1 MLSCSAV
8 KQTTLPSWYQAAQ
21 QNIVNTANAAQTA
34 SPNFANTTAQNAVN
48 TLQGSNNPFTQAQ
61 GTLGTIASGAANP
74 WTTNAQG
81 QVTPNTCTAMGGLY
95 AAQRQQLNQ
104 LLPTTV
110 APCQANAVASGNFGS
125 LRGQTAVDT
134 AKTNAF
140 DTLAAQQMASALQ
153 NQATGVNAASGLSS
167 SGAQG
172 INAALTTGTAQ
183 MNAPYTSASNYAN
196 IINAVNAP
204 NTVTT
209 QQQMSPLAAANT
221 IYGTAC
227 KLACSVTGKNI
238 LCMLGVTSKG
248 GVTGTTATTCSTTG
262 CSSVSLNN
270 GNGSVS
276 TSSPISCQYCS
287 VSTCKA
293 GGLVGRKR

>member
-1 MLSCSAV
+1 
-8 KQTTLPSWYQAAQ
+8 
-21 QNIVNTANAAQTA
+21 
-34 SPNFANTTAQNAVN
+34 
-48 TLQGSNNPFTQAQ
+48 
-61 GTLGTIASGAANP
+61 
-74 WTTNAQG
+74 
-81 QVTPNTCTAMGGLY
+81 MGGLY

-172 INAALTTGTAQ
+172 INANLTTGTAQ

-209 QQQMSPLAAANT
+209 QQQLSPLAAANT

-227 KLACSVTGKNI
+227 KLAASTTGKNI

-248 GVTGTTATTCSTTG
+248 GVTGSGTGTTATTCSTTG
-262 CSSVSLNN
+262 CSSVSLNC

-276 TSSPISCQYCS
+276 TSLPISCQYCS